1 MDILTPHV
9 GSYIR
14 NCTQKHRT
22 KDSKKSM
29 ATVKIEREVEIENNS
44 DVDER
49 LGCMATNMY
58 GAAEEEEMSK
68 LFQNRIQIK
77 KTK

>member
-1 MDILTPHV
+1 
-9 GSYIR
+9 
-14 NCTQKHRT
+14 
-22 KDSKKSM
+22 M
-29 ATVKIEREVEIENNS
+29 ATVKKEREVEIEDDS

-58 GAAEEEEMSK
+58 GEEEEEEMSN
-68 LFQNRIQIK
+68 LFQIIIQIK

>member
-1 MDILTPHV
+1 LHP
-9 GSYIR
+9 
-14 NCTQKHRT
+14 KHRT

-29 ATVKIEREVEIENNS
+29 ANVKTEREVEIEDYSN
-44 DVDER
+44 VYER

-68 LFQNRIQIK
+68 LFQIRVQIK